1 MRILLFSLITTEET
15 RPFFC
20 KCRKMFQ
27 DTKIKVK
34 KKKLKIR
41 GHKKRT
47 RKEIKR
53 RLRHLYVLIGTKL

>member
-1 MRILLFSLITTEET
+1 
-15 RPFFC
+15 
-20 KCRKMFQ
+20 MFQ

-47 RKEIKR
+47 RKEVKR
-53 RLRHLYVLIGTKL
+53 RLRHLCVLIGTKL